1 MQESLRPWPKCTAH
15 MSACM
20 KNLDHMQMF
29 DVAGDGIL
37 YSGSDIL
44 ITNCTGKI
52 PVASFDAGTVFDRI
66 YFDRQSGA
74 ITLYQKGFNSAVL
87 VTPLFTMDQLG
98 LTTIQ
103 LVTEVFRF
111 VLRKHSLQ
119 TTNCRC
125 NTYMTPA
132 RERQLG
138 LHPRKYLPKQQ
149 CPVQNLT
156 RTVLDIDIEQ
166 ELGVTSLDALLTD
179 NKTLRNILEI
189 SECLACVGGAWQTIQ
204 PSIVQNAA
212 QLCTYLAQHPLGVD
226 ENDADIQYST
236 LAIDLHMLLHSGAVY
251 KLPGPTATAP
261 RRLFA
266 ATTLNGQHSC
276 DFPVKKL
283 WMQAA
288 PDNCVLQ
295 K

>member
-1 MQESLRPWPKCTAH
+1 MF
-15 MSACM
+15 
-20 KNLDHMQMF
+20 NLAD
-29 DVAGDGIL
+29 DGIL

-44 ITNCTGKI
+44 ITNCTSKI
-52 PVASFDAGTVFDRI
+52 PVACFDAGTVFDRT

-87 VTPLFTMDQLG
+87 VTPLFTMGQLG

-119 TTNCRC
+119 TTSCRC
-125 NTYMTPA
+125 KTHMTPA

-138 LHPRKYLPKQQ
+138 LHPRNYLPKQQ
-149 CPVQNLT
+149 CHVQNST

-179 NKTLRNILEI
+179 SQTLRNILET

-204 PSIVQNAA
+204 PSLVQNAA
-212 QLCTYLAQHPLGVD
+212 QLYTYLAQHPLGVD
-226 ENDADIQYST
+226 ENDADIQYNT
-236 LAIDLHMLLHSGAVY
+236 MAIDLHMLVHSGAVN

-266 ATTLNGQHSC
+266 ATTLNGQHAC
-276 DFPVKKL
+276 NLHLKKL

-288 PDNCVLQ
+288 ADNCALQ